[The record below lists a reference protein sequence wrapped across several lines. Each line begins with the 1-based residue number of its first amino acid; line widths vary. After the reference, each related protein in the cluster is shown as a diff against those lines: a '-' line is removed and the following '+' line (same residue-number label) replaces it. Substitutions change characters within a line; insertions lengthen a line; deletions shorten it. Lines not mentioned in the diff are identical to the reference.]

1 MPTSI
6 ATIQINASATE
17 VYRYLATPHLISEWV
32 SGLGPGQL
40 AGGDGEV
47 RLGLR
52 SPDVTPGSVAE
63 DNGETARDP
72 EIVTFAPDHSVSM
85 RIESAG
91 FIVLTRFH
99 LFESDGVTTVRQS
112 VKLAYKRWYTMFA
125 RITGRSVQRRITT
138 DLERLKKTVEGRAER
153 DRRDRKLKRSA

>member
-32 SGLGPGQL
+32 SGLGPEKL

-52 SPDVTPGSVAE
+52 SPDVAP
-63 DNGETARDP
+63 DNGNESSFDR
-72 EIVTFAPDHSVSM
+72 EIVRFAPDHSVSM

-91 FIVLTRFH
+91 FIMLTRFH
-99 LFESDGVTTVRQS
+99 LFESDGITVVRQS
-112 VKLAYKRWYTMFA
+112 VKLSYKRWYRLFA
-125 RITGRSVQRRITT
+125 RITNRSVQRRITS
-138 DLERLKKTVEGRAER
+138 DLDRLKETVER
-153 DRRDRKLKRSA
+153 DRSVRLKRSA